1 MLRAAP
7 FHVQA
12 CVVGA
17 GVVGLATARQLA
29 KRGLDV
35 LVLEAAE
42 TFGTGTSSRN
52 SEVVHA
58 GIYYPHSSVKAMAC
72 VEGRRALYRF
82 ADEYGVPYK
91 RCGKLIVAT
100 TLTELDMLADIQQK
114 ACHNGVSGQDE
125 ALRSL
130 SLEEAREREPE
141 VSCVGALLSPATGV
155 VDSHAFML
163 ALLGSAEHYGAGV
176 SYRSRVVGG
185 AVLPSGR
192 LLLQTQDETELECD
206 ILINTGGHCAPAIA
220 SAIGSIPEGLVPQP
234 RYAKG
239 NYFGLLGP
247 SPFRGLVYPVPQQ
260 AGLGVHATVDLAG
273 RCRFGPDVQWVDP
286 AEVHAY
292 THSST
297 CIVRVCIYGSIQR
310 RCDSQLR
317 RSLLATHHRHTHT
330 SPHTSPHP
338 PPSLSSQPS
347 CWRLLFVQDGLLD
360 HTVDPAR
367 AEAFYSEVRKYW
379 PGLADGALVPDYA
392 GIRPK
397 IQAPLEPARDF
408 VLLGP
413 RDHGVNGL
421 VHMFGI
427 ESPGLT
433 ASLSLARIA
442 VEMLDGARNKPC
454 NNAQRYT

>member
-17 GVVGLATARQLA
+17 GVVGLATALQLA
-29 KRGLDV
+29 KRGRDV

-82 ADEYGVPYK
+82 ADKHGVPYK

-100 TLTELDMLADIQQK
+100 SQTELDMLADIQQK
-114 ACHNGVSGQDE
+114 AYHNGVSGQDE

-206 ILINTGGHCAPAIA
+206 VLINTGGHCAPAIA
-220 SAIGSIPEGLVPQP
+220 TTIGGIPDGLVPQP

-247 SPFRGLVYPVPQQ
+247 SPFHGLVYPVPQQ

-286 AEVHAY
+286 AED
-292 THSST
+292 
-297 CIVRVCIYGSIQR
+297 GS
-310 RCDSQLR
+310 
-317 RSLLATHHRHTHT
+317 
-330 SPHTSPHP
+330 
-338 PPSLSSQPS
+338 
-347 CWRLLFVQDGLLD
+347 LD

-433 ASLSLARIA
+433 ASLSLARLA
-442 VEMLDGARNKPC
+442 VEMLDGA
-454 NNAQRYT
+454 